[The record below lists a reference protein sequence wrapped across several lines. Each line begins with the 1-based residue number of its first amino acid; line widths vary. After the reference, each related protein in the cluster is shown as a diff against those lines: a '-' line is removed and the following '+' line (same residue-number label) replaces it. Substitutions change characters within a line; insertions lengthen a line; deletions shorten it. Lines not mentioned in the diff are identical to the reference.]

1 MEVFLSTHSYKL
13 FGTTCIA
20 GGIHKD
26 NNKSSEN
33 QVPSLWALSFHS
45 KRPNKKSQVTVPDSF
60 H

>member
-26 NNKSSEN
+26 NKKDFPDGE
-33 QVPSLWALSFHS
+33 ALLLAVGS
-45 KRPNKKSQVTVPDSF
+45 KII
-60 H
+60 